1 MLFKIP
7 ILIAFIFSLSSEIV
21 MRHDVDEAE
30 YIALAKKYAGSAIR
44 LNAGCGTFILPNV
57 ILTAAHVAVV
67 PQIGKDV
74 TVDGFKYGIKKIII
88 HPDYNDGMS
97 IANDIAII
105 ILDEDAPNIEVAKLY
120 LNNDEVGKEIIF
132 AGTGWAGT
140 GDKGMIDGAINKDR
154 EMRAAQNRV
163 DGIREDGF
171 IRFTFDAPDS
181 EEALPLEGISGPGD
195 SGGPALW
202 FDGDQAYVMGVS
214 SHQNGRGMGKP
225 EGVYNVYEF
234 YTRVSEFSE
243 WIETELKNNDINL
256 N

>member
-7 ILIAFIFSLSSEIV
+7 ILILFLFSLSSEIV
-21 MRHDVDEAE
+21 MRHDVDDSE
-30 YIALAKKYAGSAIR
+30 YIALAEKYAGSVVR
-44 LNAGCGTFILPNV
+44 LNAGCGTFMLPNV
-57 ILTAAHVAVV
+57 ILTAAHVASI
-67 PQIGKDV
+67 PQIGDDV
-74 TVDGFKYGIKKIII
+74 TVNGIKYDIKKIIN
-88 HPDYNDGMS
+88 HPDFNIQRS

-105 ILDEDAPNIEVAKLY
+105 ILEEEVPDIELAKLY
-120 LNNDEVGKEIIF
+120 VSTDEVGKEIIF

-140 GDKGMIDGAINKDR
+140 GDKGMIDGSINKDR
-154 EMRAAQNRV
+154 KMRAAQNKV

-181 EEALPLEGISGPGD
+181 GEALPLEGISGPGD

-202 FDGDQAYVMGVS
+202 FDGDQAFIMGVS

-234 YTRVSEFSE
+234 YTRVSEFTD
-243 WIETELKNNDINL
+243 WIETELKNNDIDL